1 MKREANMALTSEF
14 KDAVQNQNKVRVRI
28 MLKDSLLI
36 DPSGD
41 DFQQMLDYA
50 KVQMPSLMDE
60 HNGEVFK
67 TAEQWDETYL
77 NEQMV
82 AVVNNFSE
90 DRIELLQNMVF
101 KLYEPQQSTSHTE
114 HTKEDREDGLSSM
127 QKTGV
132 AVAGV
137 GAVAIVAGVALKTSM
152 AVPIVGGVAIVA
164 GGALYFAGKDL

>member
-1 MKREANMALTSEF
+1 MALTSEF

-90 DRIELLQNMVF
+90 DRLANKMIRRL
-101 KLYEPQQSTSHTE
+101 KKIS
-114 HTKEDREDGLSSM
+114 G
-127 QKTGV
+127 
-132 AVAGV
+132 
-137 GAVAIVAGVALKTSM
+137 KTSWKSGEEFIR
-152 AVPIVGGVAIVA
+152 VLNAIERFMEEV
-164 GGALYFAGKDL
+164 KDI

>member
-1 MKREANMALTSEF
+1 MKRGANMALTSEF

-41 DFQQMLDYA
+41 DFQQMLDYT

-67 TAEQWDETYL
+67 TADQWDETYL

-90 DRIELLQNMVF
+90 DRIVLQNMVF

-137 GAVAIVAGVALKTSM
+137 GAVAVVAGIALKTSM
-152 AVPIVGGVAIVA
+152 AVPILGGVAIVA
-164 GGALYFAGKDL
+164 GGALYVAGKDL